1 MDLILLTN
9 QGRVYTCGYN
19 GYGQLGVGNSS
30 NWNHLQEVPCRDEI
44 VEATF
49 SGHDRYTNLQVR
61 LADGQM
67 LICGC
72 GDNHQ
77 LATEDGEEYWTLS
90 PVRF

>member
-1 MDLILLTN
+1 MGDSSQRNTLT
-9 QGRVYTCGYN
+9 
-19 GYGQLGVGNSS
+19 
-30 NWNHLQEVPCRDEI
+30 EVSCREPI

-49 SGHDRYTNLQVR
+49 TGHDRYTNLQVR

-67 LICGC
+67 LVAGC

-77 LATEDGEEYWTLS
+77 LASEDGEEYWTLS